1 MTTRKGESRA
11 TPPERSEELPL
22 FSQPSGLA
30 PASPPSGPVR
40 RDTAI
45 SAAVNAWAEALEDA
59 GRSIHTVKAFTADLR
74 LLAKFV
80 GAGTP
85 VGAIAT
91 HDIRNFLDWML
102 HRRKAPCSPKTYAR
116 RVTSVKAFF
125 RWLVDSGSLDD
136 DPAAPVPQQTVLSP
150 LPEVLTSDEVQAV
163 LDTADIWRH
172 ADKPDA
178 RPFTLLSLLLQTGIK
193 KNECLTIHLNHI
205 DLTDRE
211 GPTLFVRYG
220 EVRKRYRERK
230 LPLDADWARA
240 YREYLSQYTPRDRVF
255 PYSPRR
261 LEYLLEDIG
270 EAAGLEKHLSFNMC
284 RWTSALQDLRAG
296 VERDRIRQK
305 LGLSKI
311 QWREVGVKLDRLA
324 TDDAGPDDGA

>member
-1 MTTRKGESRA
+1 MTTRKAESKPTALGRD
-11 TPPERSEELPL
+11 EDLPL
-22 FSQPSGLA
+22 FSRPSGPA
-30 PASPPSGPVR
+30 PASAPSGPVR

-45 SAAVNAWAEALEDA
+45 SAAINAWGESLEET

-85 VGAIAT
+85 VGTIAT

-116 RVTSVKAFF
+116 RVTSIKAFF
-125 RWLVDSGSLDD
+125 RWLIDTRVLDE
-136 DPAAPVPQQTVLSP
+136 DPAAAIPQQTVLSP
-150 LPEVLTSDEVQAV
+150 LPEVLTPAEMQAA
-163 LDTADIWRH
+163 LETADAWRQG
-172 ADKPDA
+172 DRPDA

-193 KNECLTIHLNHI
+193 KNECLTIHVNHV
-205 DLTDRE
+205 DLAAPE

-220 EVRKRYRERK
+220 EVSKRYRERR
-230 LPLDADWARA
+230 LMLTAEWASA
-240 YREYLSQYTPRDRVF
+240 YREYLTQYKPRDRVF

-270 EAAGLEKHLSFNMC
+270 TAAGLEKHLSFNMC
-284 RWTSALQDLRAG
+284 RWTCALSDVAAG
-296 VERDRIRQK
+296 MDRDKIRQK

-311 QWREVGVKLDRLA
+311 QWREVGVKLDHLA
-324 TDDAGPDDGA
+324 EEQAR

>member
-1 MTTRKGESRA
+1 
-11 TPPERSEELPL
+11 
-22 FSQPSGLA
+22 LA
-30 PASPPSGPVR
+30 AAGPPSGPVR
-40 RDTAI
+40 HDTAI
-45 SAAVNAWAEALEDA
+45 SAAVNAWGEALEAA

-80 GAGTP
+80 GAGTQ
-85 VGAIAT
+85 VGVVAT

-116 RVTSVKAFF
+116 RVTSIKAFF
-125 RWLVDSGSLDD
+125 RWLVDMGALED

-150 LPEVLTSDEVQAV
+150 LPEVLTPDEIQGV
-163 LDTADIWRH
+163 LDTADVWRH
-172 ADKPDA
+172 TAKPDA
-178 RPFTLLSLLLQTGIK
+178 RPYTLLSLLLQTGIK
-193 KNECLTIHLNHI
+193 KSECLTIHLNHI
-205 DLTDRE
+205 DLTDRD

-230 LPLDADWARA
+230 LALDADWAKA
-240 YREYLSQYTPRDRVF
+240 YREYLSQYAPRDRVF

-311 QWREVGVKLDRLA
+311 QWREVGIKLDQLA
-324 TDDAGPDDGA
+324 AQDAAPDGDR

>member
-1 MTTRKGESRA
+1 MTTRKGEGRTA
-11 TPPERSEELPL
+11 PPERSEELPL
-22 FSQPSGLA
+22 FSRPSGPA
-30 PASPPSGPVR
+30 PVASPSGPVR
-40 RDTAI
+40 RETAI
-45 SAAVNAWAEALEDA
+45 SAAVNAWGEALEDA

-85 VGAIAT
+85 VGAVAT

-116 RVTSVKAFF
+116 RVTSVKAFY
-125 RWLVDSGSLDD
+125 RWLVETGVLEE

-150 LPEVLTSDEVQAV
+150 LPEVLTPDEVQAV
-163 LDTADIWRH
+163 LDTADVWRH
-172 ADKPDA
+172 SDKPDA
-178 RPFTLLSLLLQTGIK
+178 RPYTLLSLLLQTGIK
-193 KNECLTIHLNHI
+193 KNECLTIHLNHV

-230 LPLDADWARA
+230 LPLDAEWAKA
-240 YREYLSQYTPRDRVF
+240 YREYLSQYSPRDRVF

-270 EAAGLEKHLSFNMC
+270 EAVGLEKHLSFNMC
-284 RWTSALQDLRAG
+284 RWTSALQDLRNG

-324 TDDAGPDDGA
+324 EEGAETDADL

>member
-1 MTTRKGESRA
+1 MTTRKGEGRA
-11 TPPERSEELPL
+11 SPPERSEELPL
-22 FSQPSGLA
+22 FSRPSGA
-30 PASPPSGPVR
+30 ATASPPSGPVR

-45 SAAVNAWAEALEDA
+45 SASVNAWGEALEAA
-59 GRSIHTVKAFTADLR
+59 GRSVHTVKAFTADLR

-85 VGAIAT
+85 VGAVAT

-125 RWLVDSGSLDD
+125 RWLVESGVLDD
-136 DPAAPVPQQTVLSP
+136 DPAAPILQQTVLSP
-150 LPEVLTSDEVQAV
+150 LPEVLTPEEAQAV
-163 LDTADIWRH
+163 LDVADIWRR

-178 RPFTLLSLLLQTGIK
+178 RPFTLVSLLLQTGIK
-193 KNECLTIHLNHI
+193 KTECLTIHLNHI
-205 DLTDRE
+205 DVTERE

-230 LPLDADWARA
+230 LPLDADWAKA
-240 YREYLSQYTPRDRVF
+240 YREYLSQYAPRDRVF

-311 QWREVGVKLDRLA
+311 QWREVSFKLDRLA
-324 TDDAGPDDGA
+324 ADDADPDEGA

>member
-1 MTTRKGESRA
+1 MTTRKEASRLS
-11 TPPERSEELPL
+11 PPERGEELPL
-22 FSQPSGLA
+22 FSRPSGPAQA
-30 PASPPSGPVR
+30 PPPAGPVR

-45 SAAVNAWAEALEDA
+45 SAAVNAWGEALESS

-80 GAGTP
+80 GGGTP
-85 VGAIAT
+85 VGAVAT

-125 RWLVDSGSLDD
+125 RWLIEAGVLDE
-136 DPAAPVPQQTVLSP
+136 DPAAPIPQQTVLSP
-150 LPEVLTSDEVQAV
+150 LPQVLSPDEVQAA
-163 LDTADIWRH
+163 LDAAAAWRQ

-205 DLTDRE
+205 DLTASE

-230 LPLDADWARA
+230 LRLDEAWAKA
-240 YREYLSQYTPRDRVF
+240 YREYLSQYAPRDRVF

-284 RWTSALQDLRAG
+284 RWTSALGDI
-296 VERDRIRQK
+296 RDSVDRDQIRQK

-324 TDDAGPDDGA
+324 AGDPE